1 MTVPLARD
9 SRAINVGVTSGGSMR
24 LVKRDEEMLRLRV
37 QHEDDLWVLS
47 QLSKGGKMA
56 GMVSHR
62 RDSTTGTQEGGRAKS
77 AERKPMWIVI
87 EVEKSEFQPFSDQL
101 RLHGVITEAPVD
113 KGSHHTHTIGLKD
126 EVELT
131 ATTRWSAA
139 DEQLL
144 RESVKEG
151 GRAKAA
157 IIVVETDEI
166 QLFEIASHGMRD
178 LSQFTMRGGGKREA
192 KSAEVREGFLAQG
205 AKKAALL
212 FGNELPL
219 IICGPG
225 LTRVQFAKLLVE
237 GGCSQKMLNVATS
250 IGGRPAANEVLS
262 QGLADELLG
271 DTAIVEQT
279 KAVEEALS
287 RMATDGAVAYGPD
300 AICAALEAGAIDK
313 LIVLADL
320 IRDEEAT
327 IGDELWY
334 EFVRRLDET
343 NSELVQSSTEHDA
356 GKQLEGMGGALA
368 LLRWKMD

>member
-1 MTVPLARD
+1 MKL
-9 SRAINVGVTSGGSMR
+9 
-24 LVKRDEEMLRLRV
+24 LKRDEEMLRVRV

-47 QLSKGGKMA
+47 QLSKGGKLA

-87 EVEKSEFQPFSDQL
+87 GVENSEFQPFSDHL

-113 KGSHHTHTIGLKD
+113 KGSYHTHTVGLKD

-131 ATTRWSAA
+131 ATSGWTRA

-144 RESVKEG
+144 QEAVKEG

-178 LSQFTMRGGGKREA
+178 LSLFTLRGGGKREA
-192 KSAEVREGFLAQG
+192 KSAQVRDGFLVKV
-205 AKKAALL
+205 AKETALL
-212 FGNELPL
+212 FGDELPL

-225 LTRVQFAKLLVE
+225 LTRVQFGKLLVE
-237 GGCSQKMLNVATS
+237 SGCNQKMLNVATS
-250 IGGRPAANEVLS
+250 IGGRPAANEVLAL
-262 QGLADELLG
+262 GLGDELLG

-279 KAVEEALS
+279 KAVEEALARLS
-287 RMATDGAVAYGPD
+287 TDGAVAYGPD
-300 AICAALEAGAIDK
+300 SIRAALEAGAIDK

-320 IRDEEAT
+320 LRDEEAT
-327 IGDELWY
+327 IGDETWY
-334 EFVRRLDET
+334 DFVRRLDDT
-343 NSELVQSSTEHDA
+343 NSTLVQASTEHDA
-356 GKQLEGMGGALA
+356 GLQLEGMGGALA
-368 LLRWKMD
+368 LLRWKLD

>member
-1 MTVPLARD
+1 
-9 SRAINVGVTSGGSMR
+9 MR
-24 LVKRDEEMLRLRV
+24 LVKRDEEMLRVRV

-47 QLSKGGKMA
+47 QISKGGKIA

-87 EVEKSEFQPFSDQL
+87 EVENSEFQPFSDQL

-113 KGSHHTHTIGLKD
+113 KGSHHTHTVGLKD
-126 EVELT
+126 EIELT
-131 ATTRWSAA
+131 ALSGWTVA

-144 RESVKEG
+144 QESVKEG

-157 IIVVETDEI
+157 IIVVENDEI

-178 LSQFTMRGGGKREA
+178 LSLFTLRGGGKREA
-192 KSAEVREGFLAQG
+192 KSAQVRDGFLSKV
-205 AKKAALL
+205 AKETALL

-225 LTRVQFAKLLVE
+225 LTRVQFGKLLSE
-237 GGCSQKMLNVATS
+237 NGCAQKMLNVATS
-250 IGGRPAANEVLS
+250 IGGRPAANEVLAL
-262 QGLADELLG
+262 GLADELLG

-279 KAVEEALS
+279 KTVEEAMS
-287 RMATDGAVAYGPD
+287 RMGTGGAVAYGPD
-300 AICAALEAGAIDK
+300 AIFAALEAGAIEK

-320 IRDEEAT
+320 LRDEEAV
-327 IGDELWY
+327 ICGEPWF
-334 EFVRRLDET
+334 EFVRRLEET
-343 NSELVQSSTEHDA
+343 NSELVQASTEHDA
-356 GKQLEGMGGALA
+356 GLQLEGMGGALA